1 MGVEM
6 WPTEP
11 GCWVVDLRGLPE
23 EARAQVA
30 AHMQMVGEVL
40 SDGQVTLEE
49 ASLLLALAYP
59 DLAGHPQLASVM
71 QASDEA
77 VRALRDDGRVS
88 LAEGLAILLT
98 LLSGVP
104 SLADLGGAARA
115 LAQRLLALRGKKP

>member
-1 MGVEM
+1 MVEM

-11 GCWVVDLRGLPE
+11 GCWVVDLRGIPE
-23 EARAQVA
+23 GDRPQVA
-30 AHMQMVGEVL
+30 SNMLLVGEIL
-40 SDGQVTLEE
+40 ADGQVTLEE
-49 ASLLLALAYP
+49 ASQLLALAYP

-88 LAEGLAILLT
+88 LAEGMAILLT

-104 SLADLGGAARA
+104 SLADLSGAAKA
-115 LAQRLLALRGKKP
+115 LTTRLLALRKKGK